1 VCTDGCT
8 VMAGS
13 PGCGPAG
20 AHTPARHLL
29 AGGEPMAIVVV
40 RGLQY

>member
-20 AHTPARHLL
+20 VL
-29 AGGEPMAIVVV
+29 AWGEPMAIVVV